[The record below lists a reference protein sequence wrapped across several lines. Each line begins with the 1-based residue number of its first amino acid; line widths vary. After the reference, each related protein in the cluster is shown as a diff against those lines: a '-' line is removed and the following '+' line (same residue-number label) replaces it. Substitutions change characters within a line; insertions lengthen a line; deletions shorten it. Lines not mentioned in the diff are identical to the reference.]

1 NRGINRK
8 RIVALSES
16 SACQPSLGIAAL
28 LLPLTQTVTEPI
40 GCYNEKYLVGGLPM
54 PVNPEIGFFLRKA
67 IRPEFAKSRFY
78 IVDLKETSILCWI
91 ASVLG
96 ESDLNSI
103 STKDRGLKRRIPA

>member
-1 NRGINRK
+1 
-8 RIVALSES
+8 
-16 SACQPSLGIAAL
+16 
-28 LLPLTQTVTEPI
+28 
-40 GCYNEKYLVGGLPM
+40 M

-103 STKDRGLKRRIPA
+103 STKDRGLKGRIPA